1 MTEWS
6 LVYDGFNPEQE
17 GRRETLCAL
26 GNGYL
31 VTRGAAADSTADG
44 VHYPGT
50 YLAGGY
56 NRLVTTIAGRQVEN
70 EDLVNLPNWL
80 VLNIRI
86 EDDEWLRPGHAELLE
101 HRQELDLRH
110 GVLHRTLRLRD
121 AAGRVTRWQERRI
134 VAMHDKHVV
143 GLTVAVTP
151 ENWSGEL
158 TVRSAL
164 DGTVVNAGV
173 ARYGDLQGCH
183 LDTVTAE
190 AAGADVILLRSR
202 MVQSLREIAE
212 AARLQFFIDGHAI
225 EPERRTERG
234 TDEVAQ
240 VSTFHVPEGTPIV
253 IEKLVAVYASGDAAT
268 SEPGLE
274 AVDAVARL
282 GRFDDV
288 LAEHQLAWQHLWE
301 QCDMQTL
308 TRWDQAVN
316 LQLRLHIF
324 HLLQTV
330 SYNSIDSD
338 VGVPP
343 RGWHGEAYR
352 AHIMWDELYILPFLN
367 LRIPA
372 LSRALLTYRYRR
384 LPQARLAAR
393 ACGYK
398 GAMFQWQS
406 GSNGREESQQVHLN
420 PVSGRWVADN
430 SYRQRHIGAAVAFNV
445 WQYYQATDDQD
456 FLYYY
461 GAEMLLEIA
470 RFWASIATRNPVDGR
485 FDICGV
491 MGPDEF
497 HTAYPG
503 KDPSREGGLDNN
515 AYTNVMASWT
525 MARALEVM
533 ALLPDERLRRLKETI
548 GLDDDEVA
556 SFEEISRLL
565 RVPFHDDGIISQ
577 FQGYEHLDEL
587 DWAAARTRHGDV
599 QRLDRLLE
607 AEGDTPDHYKVSKQA
622 DVLMLFYLFSA
633 EELGHIFE
641 RLGYQLDHAGI
652 RKNIDYYIERTSHG
666 STLSLVVHSW
676 VLARYD
682 RPRSGDLFRQA
693 LRSDIDDLQ
702 GGTTREGIHLGAMA
716 STVDLMQRCY
726 TGLDVRG
733 NVLHLDPNLPEDIE
747 RLTTHIR
754 YRRQIL
760 DLDINH
766 ARARITSRAFTSTPV
781 TIAYRG
787 EVREISPGQEASFH
801 LVPPTADPE

>member
-6 LVYDGFNPEQE
+6 FVYDGFDPGQE

-56 NRLVTTIAGRQVEN
+56 NRLVTTVAGREVEN

-80 VLNIRI
+80 VLTIRI
-86 EDDEWLRPGHAELLE
+86 EDDDWLRPDRVELLT

-110 GVLHRTLRLRD
+110 GTLLRTVRVRD
-121 AAGRVTRWQERRI
+121 AAGRVTRWDERRI
-134 VAMHDKHVV
+134 VAMHDKHLA
-143 GLTVAVTP
+143 GLAVQVTP
-151 ENWSGEL
+151 ENWSGRL

-164 DGTVVNAGV
+164 DGGVVNAGV
-173 ARYGDLQGCH
+173 ERYADLDGRH
-183 LDTVTAE
+183 LETVTT
-190 AAGADVILLRSR
+190 AADGADVVMLRSR
-202 MVQSLREIAE
+202 MRQSRREIAE
-212 AARLQFFIDGHAI
+212 AARLRFFADGQPL
-225 EPERRTERG
+225 EVERRTERG
-234 TDEVAQ
+234 KDEVAQ
-240 VSTFHVPEGTPIV
+240 AAVVHVSEGSPV
-253 IEKLVAVYASGDAAT
+253 MIEKLVAVYASGDAAM
-268 SEPGLE
+268 SEPGLDATA
-274 AVDAVARL
+274 AVRRL

-288 LAEHQLAWQHLWE
+288 LAEHRLAWRHLWE
-301 QCDMQTL
+301 ECDLRAL
-308 TRWDQAVN
+308 TGWDQAVN

-330 SYNSIDSD
+330 SDNSIDLD

-372 LSRALLTYRYRR
+372 LSRALLRYRYHR

-393 ACGYK
+393 EAGYK
-398 GAMFQWQS
+398 GAMFPWQS
-406 GSNGREESQQVHLN
+406 GSDGREESQQVHLN

-430 SYRQRHIGAAVAFNV
+430 SHRQRHIGAAIAYNV

-456 FLYYY
+456 FLYSY

-470 RFWASIATRNPVDGR
+470 RFWASIATRSPDGR
-485 FDICGV
+485 FDIRGV

-525 MARALEVM
+525 MARALDVM
-533 ALLPDERLRRLKETI
+533 ALLPDERCRRIRETI

-556 SFEEISRLL
+556 SFDEIGRAL

-577 FQGYEHLDEL
+577 FEGYEDLDEF
-587 DWAAARTRHGDV
+587 DWDAARARHGDI

-607 AEGDTPDHYKVSKQA
+607 SEGDTPDHYKVSKQA

-633 EELGHIFE
+633 EELGHTFE
-641 RLGYQLDHAGI
+641 RLGYRLDHAAI

-682 RPRSGDLFRQA
+682 RPRSGDLFRRA

-733 NVLHLDPNLPEDIE
+733 NILHLDPNLPEEIE

-766 ARARITSRAFTSTPV
+766 ERARMSSRAFTSTPI

-787 EVREISPGQEASFH
+787 EVREISPGQELSFH
-801 LVPPTADPE
+801 LVPPGSEPE